1 MVDNWSD
8 SEDDCDIPNMK
19 LATVLAVLW
28 VSEASLKEL
37 RSRNKSKTIS
47 SSPDNIC
54 NLEPSHNDNIRCF
67 CTKDKYHQVSSAECW
82 IFGSVTKDNFMWK
95 LIIESQ
101 PYLAEFSVISSK
113 NGDLSSIPKYFSSR
127 MLFLKN
133 LTVTFGVIETIEKFA
148 FGNSTSLQKLI
159 LAQNQIKYLDQ
170 FSISNLLSLTELDLS
185 ENNIKLIHPAVFLN
199 VPQLKYVRLNKNN
212 ITKIEDKAF
221 AGLGNVLD
229 LDLSENL
236 LCDINNMTFFGLSKL
251 KVIDLSMNK
260 IIGLTSS
267 VFLELWDI
275 EEMYLDDNNIEF
287 ISNRAFDG
295 LRFLKTL
302 SLKNNRLSRFPA
314 GLFTSVFTLVHLDL
328 SYNRLE
334 TLVFDSIEQFYNNLL
349 HNGTIHL
356 KVTTSEQNLSE
367 IATPIS
373 EDTPDITNSSESKS
387 YFPTPFPKVPKKK
400 LKSKDKPSLEF
411 QELLQKITNFTNNY
425 NPKFPLDS
433 QQFTDLLE
441 NIHGSSDTLSI
452 AKHYTLHIPSLIEMI
467 NEIHSQTKDRNIKI
481 VCRPLY

>member
-1 MVDNWSD
+1 
-8 SEDDCDIPNMK
+8 MK

-133 LTVTFGVIETIEKFA
+133 LTVTFGVIETVEKFA

-221 AGLGNVLD
+221 AGLGNALD

-251 KVIDLSMNK
+251 KVIDLSMNR

-275 EEMYLDDNNIEF
+275 EELYLDDNNIEF

-356 KVTTSEQNLSE
+356 KGNRFSCDCRLDWVYILYQKTAQGHIRKSLEELNCSFQSDRIPAKESIEHLVCPPKSDDYTYQKQTNEISNMTNDIHTHKINLLSMPVKKLPCPPEYRPTPITVKQGHPQGSE
-367 IATPIS
+367 I
-373 EDTPDITNSSESKS
+373 SSNCGVYFKS
-387 YFPTPFPKVPKKK
+387 
-400 LKSKDKPSLEF
+400 
-411 QELLQKITNFTNNY
+411 
-425 NPKFPLDS
+425 
-433 QQFTDLLE
+433 
-441 NIHGSSDTLSI
+441 
-452 AKHYTLHIPSLIEMI
+452 LHVIYIGIFVFL
-467 NEIHSQTKDRNIKI
+467 
-481 VCRPLY
+481 V